1 MFNGEEFLILI
12 VIAAVV
18 IGPERLPA
26 YAEQLGRLV
35 RQLKSMAT
43 GATKMVKEELGP
55 DLGDID
61 LSQFDPRK
69 YDPRRIVREALME
82 DILPLTKPAPR
93 VAKVSAAAASRAA
106 AAPTAAAAA
115 PTAAAAAAVASSA
128 ATSTAEAGGE
138 PSAGSSGTALPG
150 APDALALVPA
160 GPAPFD
166 DEAT

>member
-106 AAPTAAAAA
+106 AAPTAA
-115 PTAAAAAAVASSA
+115 VASSA

>member
-106 AAPTAAAAA
+106 AAPTAA
-115 PTAAAAAAVASSA
+115 VASSA

-138 PSAGSSGTALPG
+138 PSAGSTGTALPG

>member
-106 AAPTAAAAA
+106 AAS
-115 PTAAAAAAVASSA
+115 TAAAAAAVASSA

-138 PSAGSSGTALPG
+138 PNAGSSGTALPG

>member
-93 VAKVSAAAASRAA
+93 VAKVSAAAALRAA
-106 AAPTAAAAA
+106 AAS
-115 PTAAAAAAVASSA
+115 TAAAAAAVASSA